1 MNFERPGSYPGHS
14 TVESGGDTLKPGRV
28 TGALVQSP
36 KLTLASD
43 NIKIY
48 PNREKSGP
56 PRYRH

>member
-1 MNFERPGSYPGHS
+1 MNFERLGSYPDHS
-14 TVESGGDTLKPGRV
+14 SVESGVDTFKTGRV

-48 PNREKSGP
+48 TNREKSGP